1 MTEFLPGFDHA
12 TIETEPGVSI
22 HARSAGRG
30 SPILLLHGHP
40 QTSSTWHAVAP
51 ALAEH
56 HRVVLM
62 DLRGYGASAKP
73 PSGPDHATYSKR
85 AMAQDAVSVM
95 RALGHARFAI
105 VGHDRGGRVAHRLA
119 MDHPDAVERIAV
131 LDIAPTLHM
140 YETADRRFAEAYFW
154 WFFLI
159 QPEPLPERL
168 IGADPEFFL
177 RHHLAQQSRTAGV
190 PAEPVIREYLRH
202 YDDPAAIH
210 AICEDYRAAS
220 TIDLVHD
227 RADRETGRRVMSP
240 LLALWG
246 AEGTVGKLYD
256 VLDTWRAVASDVRGR
271 ALACG
276 HLLQEERP
284 DETLA
289 ELRAFLAG

>member
-1 MTEFLPGFDHA
+1 MVDFLPGFD
-12 TIETEPGVSI
+12 TRRIETGEGVSI
-22 HARSAGRG
+22 HVRTAGQG
-30 SPILLLHGHP
+30 APVLMLHGHP
-40 QTSSTWHAVAP
+40 QTLSTWHAVAP
-51 ALAEH
+51 ALAET

-73 PSGPDHATYSKR
+73 PSPPDHSAYAKR
-85 AMAQDAVSVM
+85 TMARDAAAVM
-95 RALGHARFAI
+95 RHLGHDSYAV

-119 MDHPDAVERIAV
+119 LDDDAVERVAV

-140 YETADRRFAEAYFW
+140 YERTDMAFAKAYFW

-159 QPEPLPERL
+159 QPEPLPERM

-177 RHHLAQQSRTAGV
+177 RSHLKHQSRTAGV
-190 PAEPVIREYLRH
+190 PREELVAEYLRH

-227 RADRETGRRVMSP
+227 RADRDHGRALTVP

-246 AEGTVGKLYD
+246 AEGTVGRLYD
-256 VLDTWRAVASDVRGR
+256 VLETWREVADDVRGR
-271 ALACG
+271 GLACG

-284 DETLA
+284 DEVLA
-289 ELRAFLAG
+289 ELRGFLGA